1 MSETAE
7 LQAVF
12 AALRREVEAVL
23 SGADRP
29 LTRLAEACA
38 GVRSHDPGA
47 RATEAWLRSHVGSQ
61 DVAEIT
67 FGVVLALLVPER
79 PWLDRICGAGGEG
92 ILLAGRE
99 AAARWITG
107 LHGASPEA
115 CRQLL
120 TAWLIRWRLAEG
132 TAAVDAAV
140 SLFTAMSDEGA
151 TLAALE
157 AVQRAAPHSA
167 DAAGRAAWNLVLLRR
182 ARERLGTVFSPVEAA
197 HLALREGLLL
207 LLSERELTELAPIV
221 AERFPGEAAGLL
233 ESPHPAGSV
242 LSALLR
248 ACRDGLLE
256 PTLGGAGWDLAA
268 YPERWDLAC
277 RVAEE
282 AASHPESIEDLSWL
296 LWAASRWVGTGLF
309 DSEGAED
316 PRLVQALLLAMEADA
331 PEGAD
336 ALLRAFSRF
345 WRRGALEV
353 VRPRAVLLWPLL
365 RRRALAEARTAGGD
379 RAWLLGTLLWITR
392 LDRELLTGS
401 GPEGVSMEGGR
412 VDSHPPSATD

>member
-1 MSETAE
+1 MSETTELKAAFAE
-7 LQAVF
+7 
-12 AALRREVEAVL
+12 LRREVEAVL
-23 SGADRP
+23 SGAERP

-47 RATEAWLRSHVGSQ
+47 RATEAWFRSHARSR

-67 FGVVLALLVPER
+67 FGVTLALLVPER
-79 PWLDRICGAGGEG
+79 PWLDRICGPGGEG
-92 ILLAGRE
+92 TLLPGRVP
-99 AAARWITG
+99 AARWITG
-107 LHGASPEA
+107 LHRASPEA

-140 SLFTAMSDEGA
+140 SLFMALEDEAA

-157 AVQRAAPHSA
+157 AVQRAAPQPA
-167 DAAGRAAWNLVLLRR
+167 DAAGRTAWNLALLRR
-182 ARERLGTVFSPVEAA
+182 ARERLGRVFPPVEAA
-197 HLALREGLLL
+197 RLALREGLLL
-207 LLSERELTELAPIV
+207 HLSERELAELAPIV
-221 AERFPGEAAGLL
+221 AGRFPGEAAGLL
-233 ESPHPAGSV
+233 DSPRLAGSV
-242 LSALLR
+242 LSSLLR

-268 YPERWDLAC
+268 HPERWDLAC

-296 LWAASRWVGTGLF
+296 LWAASRWVGTGLV

-316 PRLVQALLLAMEADA
+316 PRLAQALLLAMEADA
-331 PEGAD
+331 PEGAG

-345 WRRGALEV
+345 WRRGALEA
-353 VRPRAVLLWPLL
+353 VRPRAVLLWPVL

-379 RAWLLGTLLWITR
+379 GAWLLGTLLWISR

-401 GPEGVSMEGGR
+401 DPEGVSLEGGR
-412 VDSHPPSATD
+412 VDSHPPSGPN